1 MVDARERSGAT
12 ALCGTFTLIPD
23 LGARNGFCM
32 GRHGE
37 PCEWTQWSLR
47 SDGLTRVVYPDPP
60 VRSES
65 GVWNDMRSAANERNG
80 KGRSYGLTRVE
91 YPDPRSRSEKRGLE
105 RHGKACVV
113 DVMEESELR
122 PFAQPRHLGARSEV
136 WNDMRSSAWWTKK
149 EEKKRSDTLAR
160 VIYPAPRSRS
170 EKGDLERQEELGS
183 RRRIGVTVA
192 WDNSYYLKWSCN
204 QQTRNKQKRKE
215 KKKRKTP

>member
-1 MVDARERSGAT
+1 MDARERSGAT

-113 DVMEESELR
+113 DAMEESELR

-149 EEKKRSDTLAR
+149 EEKKKERHPGEGHLSSSPISERERGSGTAGGAR
-160 VIYPAPRSRS
+160 QQKANWC
-170 EKGDLERQEELGS
+170 DC
-183 RRRIGVTVA
+183 GVG
-192 WDNSYYLKWSCN
+192 
-204 QQTRNKQKRKE
+204 Q
-215 KKKRKTP
+215 

>member
-12 ALCGTFTLIPD
+12 ALCGTFTL
-23 LGARNGFCM
+23 GARNGFCM
-32 GRHGE
+32 GRGA
-37 PCEWTQWSLR
+37 LR
-47 SDGLTRVVYPDPP
+47 VDAMVVAERRPYEGRLPRPAGP
-60 VRSES
+60 ER
-65 GVWNDMRSAANERNG
+65 WNDMRSAANERNG

-149 EEKKRSDTLAR
+149 EKKTGATPWRGSFIQLPDLGARKGIWNGRRS
-160 VIYPAPRSRS
+160 
-170 EKGDLERQEELGS
+170 
-183 RRRIGVTVA
+183 
-192 WDNSYYLKWSCN
+192 
-204 QQTRNKQKRKE
+204 
-215 KKKRKTP
+215 